1 MNHLRSSSLLTA
13 LLLVGAIGWAS
24 TASAANVSG
33 ALFTTT
39 MNGTR
44 VNANIYSAKC
54 GVDGVWIDGGP
65 GPNAPQTAAGLD
77 DGDYYFQV
85 TDPSGKTL
93 LSTDAVKNRQF
104 RVSGGIIVSLSGAG
118 NHNTALDND
127 HGATTIELCP
137 YLDTPNPGGVYK
149 AWITPVGS
157 FNGDPNKVDNRCS
170 NGCFHGFVASQSKT
184 DNFKV
189 KGGAAAACLE
199 VLKVYDIDG
208 NGNGDIGVDPLIA
221 WPVTIVDPLGSSN
234 TFYTGY
240 EKECTFAQLV
250 PGLYTLVEGTV
261 PGWHL
266 TFNII
271 DGAYARTP
279 DEAVLVRIKNNSTR
293 EVVYGNTDA
302 Q

>member
-1 MNHLRSSSLLTA
+1 VFLLAGAATA
-13 LLLVGAIGWAS
+13 HAQLPGA
-24 TASAANVSG
+24 V
-33 ALFTTT
+33 FTTT

-54 GVDGVWIDGGP
+54 GVSGVWLDGGP
-65 GPNAPQTAAGLD
+65 GPNAPQGAAGLP

-93 LSTDAVKNRQF
+93 LSTDPVMNRQF
-104 RVSGGIIVSLSGAG
+104 HVSGGIITSLSGSG
-118 NHNTALDND
+118 NHNTSTDID

-137 YLDTPNPGGVYK
+137 YLDTPNNGGVYK

-157 FNGDPNKVDNRCS
+157 FNGDPTKVDNRCS
-170 NGCFHGFVASQSKT
+170 NGCFHGFVAAQSKT

-199 VLKVYDIDG
+199 VLKVFDQ
-208 NGNGDIGVDPLIA
+208 NGDGDGTGDGLIA

-234 TFYTGY
+234 TFWTGV
-240 EKECTFAQLV
+240 EKQCTFAELV
-250 PGLYTLVEGTV
+250 PGLYTLAEGANNGSGT
-261 PGWHL
+261 WAL

-271 DGAYARTP
+271 DGSYVSNP
-279 DEAVLVRIKNNSTR
+279 DSVVLVRIKNNSTR
-293 EVVYGNTDA
+293 EVVFGNTQTA
-302 Q
+302 P